1 MTVTQAPARPGSLER
16 DEIRVEGREKVSGQA
31 QYSADFTMS
40 GMLWAAF
47 LTSPVAHARI
57 RSVDTSKATAV
68 PGVVAVLTGSD
79 VGGCRLGRVLQDW
92 PVLAYEKVRFIG
104 DYVAAVA
111 AETREAAEAAAGLID
126 VGYAELPALFD
137 PEAAVAPGAAVIH
150 EHPES
155 YAYNGKQRPPVP
167 HPNMQ
172 GYDVMSHGDVDAG
185 FKAAARTFEHTFTTP
200 RYFAGYIEPRA
211 TLVWIDEDG
220 TVHVRTTNKSPFG
233 LRNQLATTTGVP
245 VEKIVIEP
253 AFIGGDFG
261 SKGLSVEEFQ
271 CYYLARATGRPVK
284 YVRTYLD
291 DIQSTNVRH
300 ASKITLRSGI
310 DADGKF
316 VAFDA
321 KIVFNGGAYA
331 AGKPVPQLIPGVT
344 PKTPYYFR
352 NSRLERTCTYTN
364 TVPAGHVRA
373 PADIQIMFALESHV
387 DTIARELGIDPLEF
401 RLKNAI
407 RGDEI
412 DVDGTPYHE
421 ARAADVLEGLKRAV
435 DWGSPL
441 PKGRGRGIGL
451 TTRHVGM
458 GKTTLKIGL
467 DPDGTVQV
475 RTGTTE
481 QGVGTFTVIARVIA
495 RVLEIE
501 TDRIRVTR
509 GATGTV
515 PPDPG
520 VGASRV
526 THVGGLAAL
535 NGAEQLRAKLE
546 AVGYPAVGWDE
557 AVKALVRDGPVDITG
572 SGGTDHKHGDR
583 EWHDFSAYCV
593 ELSVDP
599 QTGAI
604 EIHDVVF
611 VADVGTIINPVA
623 HRGQING
630 GFSFGVGHA
639 LTEELVVEEGKI
651 VNLNLGE
658 YKLPTQ
664 ADMPPL
670 RVVYLPTQRGPGP
683 WGAKMAGE
691 LSTSGVGPAVAN
703 AVADACGVRITTL
716 PVTAERIFEAR
727 KS

>member
-1 MTVTQAPARPGSLER
+1 
-16 DEIRVEGREKVSGQA
+16 
-31 QYSADFTMS
+31 
-40 GMLWAAF
+40 
-47 LTSPVAHARI
+47 
-57 RSVDTSKATAV
+57 
-68 PGVVAVLTGSD
+68 
-79 VGGCRLGRVLQDW
+79 
-92 PVLAYEKVRFIG
+92 
-104 DYVAAVA
+104 
-111 AETREAAEAAAGLID
+111 
-126 VGYAELPALFD
+126 
-137 PEAAVAPGAAVIH
+137 
-150 EHPES
+150 
-155 YAYNGKQRPPVP
+155 
-167 HPNMQ
+167 
-172 GYDVMSHGDVDAG
+172 
-185 FKAAARTFEHTFTTP
+185 
-200 RYFAGYIEPRA
+200 
-211 TLVWIDEDG
+211 
-220 TVHVRTTNKSPFG
+220 
-233 LRNQLATTTGVP
+233 
-245 VEKIVIEP
+245 
-253 AFIGGDFG
+253 
-261 SKGLSVEEFQ
+261 
-271 CYYLARATGRPVK
+271 
-284 YVRTYLD
+284 
-291 DIQSTNVRH
+291 
-300 ASKITLRSGI
+300 
-310 DADGKF
+310 GKF
-316 VAFDA
+316 VAFEA

-344 PKTPYYFR
+344 PKMPYYFR

-435 DWGSPL
+435 GWGRPL